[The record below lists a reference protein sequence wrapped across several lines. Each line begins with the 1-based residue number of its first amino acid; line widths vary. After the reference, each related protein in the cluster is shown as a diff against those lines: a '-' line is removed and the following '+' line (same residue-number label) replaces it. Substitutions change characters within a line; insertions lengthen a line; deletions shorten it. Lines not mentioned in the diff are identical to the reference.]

1 MQSQVVEAPGSA
13 YKSTSVARLNTNTM
27 WAYRIALCVLV
38 LGSLGLRL
46 FGIGWGIPNF
56 DPSRV
61 AASAY
66 RNSYHIDEDNF
77 IWGLMQMRPAEG
89 NFDVLD
95 YHWGTLQFYLIYGTL
110 LGGEVTGILP
120 SPWETAFREGDIAT
134 LPKIYILGRL
144 LSVAAGVI
152 GTLIVVALGTLL
164 AGRAAGLAAGV
175 AYAVTPLAVTE
186 AHYLTND
193 VVMSVF
199 VAGSV
204 LCAALAVKV
213 AEPPRAGLRWLVVAG
228 FLLGL
233 GVSDKYS
240 AVFAAPALV
249 IAQLLVWRT
258 HPRGQG
264 RQRTASLF
272 AFPWLAVIIG
282 FLIGEPYALI
292 MPGKVID
299 GLQLTTEGN
308 AADLSSGLRQI
319 GGMLVWQARNVAA
332 LALTWPLA
340 LLAVGGLGL
349 IAWSVGR
356 ALRSAQTKNDAS
368 PRDEGRWTMDEGG
381 LVRPSSFVHRPSSIV
396 LRPSSLA
403 LPLPIAGP
411 SLVMLVAIA
420 SLGASLALNKVFV
433 IRYSQPLLPL
443 LAVAAG
449 VAWAA
454 IPLAWLRWGAG
465 AIALAVASIITLGQ
479 LSIMSGPHPA
489 NDLLAWL
496 QSHFQPGQTVAQI
509 WPEYPPLDGGSYML
523 IRIDPWN
530 PQLPAGAR
538 PDYIIMDNMAFAPP
552 SPALAGL
559 LAHDYHEVARFSVQ
573 PHMGPFAWD
582 EGVTPHDWKYS
593 HPTFT
598 VYAPTRNEK

>member
-1 MQSQVVEAPGSA
+1 MQSQVVEAPGTT
-13 YKSTSVARLNTNTM
+13 YKSTSVARLSTM
-27 WAYRIALCVLV
+27 WAYRTALCVLV
-38 LGSLGLRL
+38 LSSLGLRL

-56 DPSRV
+56 DPGRV

-77 IWGLMQMRPAEG
+77 IWGLMQMHPAAG

-120 SPWETAFREGDIAT
+120 SPWENAFRAGDIAA

-152 GTLIVVALGTLL
+152 GTLIVLALGTLL

-175 AYAVTPLAVTE
+175 AYAVAPLAVTE
-186 AHYLTND
+186 SHYLTND
-193 VVMSVF
+193 IVMSVF

-204 LCAALAVKV
+204 LCAVLAVKGGV
-213 AEPPRAGLRWLVVAG
+213 ASSLRSSQG
-228 FLLGL
+228 GYPLG
-233 GVSDKYS
+233 
-240 AVFAAPALV
+240 
-249 IAQLLVWRT
+249 
-258 HPRGQG
+258 
-264 RQRTASLF
+264 
-272 AFPWLAVIIG
+272 AF
-282 FLIGEPYALI
+282 
-292 MPGKVID
+292 
-299 GLQLTTEGN
+299 
-308 AADLSSGLRQI
+308 
-319 GGMLVWQARNVAA
+319 
-332 LALTWPLA
+332 
-340 LLAVGGLGL
+340 
-349 IAWSVGR
+349 
-356 ALRSAQTKNDAS
+356 ALR
-368 PRDEGRWTMDEGG
+368 
-381 LVRPSSFVHRPSSIV
+381 
-396 LRPSSLA
+396 
-403 LPLPIAGP
+403 LPVAGP
-411 SLVMLVAIA
+411 SLVVLVAVA
-420 SLGASLALNKVFV
+420 SLGASVALNKVFV

-465 AIALAVASIITLGQ
+465 AIALAVASVITLGQ
-479 LSIMSGPHPA
+479 LSIMAGPHPA

-496 QSHFQPGQTVAQI
+496 QSHLQPGQTVAQI
-509 WPEYPPLDGGSYML
+509 WPEYPPLDGGSYKL
-523 IRIDPWN
+523 IHIDPWN

-559 LAHDYHEVARFSVQ
+559 LTHDYYEVASFSVQ
-573 PHMGPFAWD
+573 PHIGPFAWD

-598 VYAPTRNEK
+598 VYAPTSTP